1 MKHLEVRQKYSAAR
15 RIFNSLLSVSSGD
28 ETLRL
33 MLDILIEKWFSLL
46 FLIAQNSK
54 GDDDLQ
60 TPEAMWGAFRYYTFR
75 KNPFVA
81 LLTSS
86 RGMTAPQL
94 FGQFRGFLLHL
105 RSWNYW
111 DEMKWNEINHLSS
124 NWSFKQSTIFQTV
137 IIERGY
143 ETHTQ
148 DALLLSLL
156 STNLHIFMHQLRE
169 RLSVVKEMWG
179 CRSWL
184 NAHSLK
190 VSAPMLSEAR
200 RVLTPSLKKFFFFAS
215 FYGPHP
221 WQEDFLSTSW
231 EVSTYFAR

>member
-1 MKHLEVRQKYSAAR
+1 M
-15 RIFNSLLSVSSGD
+15 I
-28 ETLRL
+28 
-33 MLDILIEKWFSLL
+33 
-46 FLIAQNSK
+46 FLIVSYCLEFKRWWWFTDA
-54 GDDDLQ
+54 
-60 TPEAMWGAFRYYTFR
+60 WGNARGI
-75 KNPFVA
+75 VA

-94 FGQFRGFLLHL
+94 FGQFRGFLLHS

-124 NWSFKQSTIFQTV
+124 NWSFKQRTIFQTV

-200 RVLTPSLKKFFFFAS
+200 RVLTPSLKRKSLFFFCF
-215 FYGPHP
+215 
-221 WQEDFLSTSW
+221 FLRATSMTRGLF
-231 EVSTYFAR
+231 VY

>member
-1 MKHLEVRQKYSAAR
+1 MLAFRPSGSICRFIYFFNFLPLLAGWQHHSFLGSLEVFSCTQ
-15 RIFNSLLSVSSGD
+15 D
-28 ETLRL
+28 HET
-33 MLDILIEKWFSLL
+33 I
-46 FLIAQNSK
+46 
-54 GDDDLQ
+54 
-60 TPEAMWGAFRYYTFR
+60 
-75 KNPFVA
+75 
-81 LLTSS
+81 
-86 RGMTAPQL
+86 
-94 FGQFRGFLLHL
+94 
-105 RSWNYW
+105 
-111 DEMKWNEINHLSS
+111 EMKWNEINHLSS

-137 IIERGY
+137 IIERRY

-156 STNLHIFMHQLRE
+156 SINLHIFMHQLRE

-184 NAHSLK
+184 NAHSPK
-190 VSAPMLSEAR
+190 VRAPMLSEAR
-200 RVLTPSLKKFFFFAS
+200 RVLTPSLKRKSLFFFAS